1 MQPTFSILFFSK
13 SLNLFI
19 PFFYFLLS
27 FIWIC
32 HYTYFLYHFI
42 NIVFVSFFKY
52 FSLCFFILFLSSF
65 LFFYFHLVFPSF
77 SFFYSFISICLF
89 LLLIFNSVSLS
100 IYFWH
105 SLFSFWP
112 RNWFRGKF
120 LLISQF
126 KMDFK
131 ILADLFPEILFWKSP
146 STSNILEVY
155 TMIAM

>member
-1 MQPTFSILFFSK
+1 MQPTLSILFFSK

-19 PFFYFLLS
+19 PFFYFRTFFFLS
-27 FIWIC
+27 FESVIIRISC
-32 HYTYFLYHFI
+32 IISLILYFFRFL
-42 NIVFVSFFKY
+42 NMSLFVSLY
-52 FSLCFFILFLSSF
+52 FSCGLSFFSF
-65 LFFYFHLVFPSF
+65 PLSF
-77 SFFYSFISICLF
+77 SFFFFFYSFSSICLF

-105 SLFSFWP
+105 SLFSYWP

-131 ILADLFPEILFWKSP
+131 MLADLFPEILF
-146 STSNILEVY
+146 
-155 TMIAM
+155 